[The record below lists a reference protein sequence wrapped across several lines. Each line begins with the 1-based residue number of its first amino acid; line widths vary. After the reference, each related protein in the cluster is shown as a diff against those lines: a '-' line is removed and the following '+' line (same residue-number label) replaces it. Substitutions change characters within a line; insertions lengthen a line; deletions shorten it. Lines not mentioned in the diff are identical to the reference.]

1 MFMRPTFR
9 LVRDNTKIQFMRG
22 RIMGLVVS
30 AILSTASVV
39 MFFYPGLNLGIDF
52 SGGIVMEVRTPG
64 PADFGQI
71 RAALAA
77 EHIPEQGVQ
86 QFGDPSEVLIRLG
99 AQPTE
104 AAVQQAVTRVRTAL
118 EKAVSGVKVLRTDAV
133 GASVSAEL
141 FRNGL
146 LALGISLVMI
156 LVYIW
161 FRFEWQFA
169 VGAVVTLILD
179 ITKAIGFLALTRIEF
194 DLVMVAAILTV
205 LGYSTNDKVVVYDR
219 VRENL
224 RKYKS
229 LTLRELIDLSI
240 NETLN
245 RTLGTSMTVF
255 LASLPLALFGGESI
269 SGFAWVMLFGIVV
282 GTSSSIFIAAPI
294 LLFLG
299 EHRLRREAAA
309 PVPAPGA
316 RRSLSLLVGGSEG
329 SDVDNVA
336 RVFAAFL
343 GPRLGAPRPGG
354 VEIDILCMPGDSGR
368 AMLTALGDAQPGGAT
383 VGWVMTP
390 TLAARMIDR
399 GDPTLIQR
407 IQLVGQVER
416 EPIAFVSPASDP
428 ANSVQDIIRRAGD
441 DADAV
446 PLGTPPA
453 GSPPHLAALRLQVL
467 AQTRLNIVTFPSS
480 AAVRQAVVAG
490 NVSAAALGLSA

>member
-1 MFMRPTFR
+1 MFIKPMFR
-9 LVRDNTKIQFMRG
+9 LVPDGTSIKFMRG

-30 AILSTASVV
+30 AVLSVASVIL
-39 MFFYPGLNLGIDF
+39 FFHPGLNLGIDF
-52 SGGIVMEVRTPG
+52 SGGVVMQVRTEG
-64 PADFGQI
+64 PADFNQI

-77 EHIPEQGVQ
+77 DHIPEQGVQ
-86 QFGDPSEVLIRLG
+86 RFGEPTDVLIRLG
-99 AQPTE
+99 TQSSE
-104 AAVQQAVTRVRTAL
+104 AGTQQTVERVRAAL
-118 EKAVSGVKVLRTDAV
+118 SKAIPSARIVKTDAV

-179 ITKAIGFLALTRIEF
+179 VTKAIGFIALTRIEF
-194 DLVMVAAILTV
+194 DLVMVAAILTI

-224 RKYKS
+224 RKYK
-229 LTLRELIDLSI
+229 TMPLRDLIDLSI

-299 EHRLRREAAA
+299 ETRLRREAAA
-309 PVPAPGA
+309 
-316 RRSLSLLVGGSEG
+316 
-329 SDVDNVA
+329 
-336 RVFAAFL
+336 
-343 GPRLGAPRPGG
+343 
-354 VEIDILCMPGDSGR
+354 
-368 AMLTALGDAQPGGAT
+368 
-383 VGWVMTP
+383 
-390 TLAARMIDR
+390 
-399 GDPTLIQR
+399 
-407 IQLVGQVER
+407 
-416 EPIAFVSPASDP
+416 
-428 ANSVQDIIRRAGD
+428 
-441 DADAV
+441 
-446 PLGTPPA
+446 
-453 GSPPHLAALRLQVL
+453 
-467 AQTRLNIVTFPSS
+467 
-480 AAVRQAVVAG
+480 
-490 NVSAAALGLSA
+490 AAAPKASAPQRP